1 MVVDSFLPHA
11 ESGPNGHR
19 KDVLAFSYGFFGD
32 FLFLTHKLFANTHD
46 LFQSDEA
53 GASGKFK
60 YSLLTFI
67 YKLELMSE

>member
-1 MVVDSFLPHA
+1 MFGRLA
-11 ESGPNGHR
+11 
-19 KDVLAFSYGFFGD
+19 VLGTFD
-32 FLFLTHKLFANTHD
+32 DLLFLTQKLFANTHD
-46 LFQSDEA
+46 LFQNDEA

>member
-1 MVVDSFLPHA
+1 MLEKI
-11 ESGPNGHR
+11 ESR
-19 KDVLAFSYGFFGD
+19 VRVFSAISYV
-32 FLFLTHKLFANTHD
+32 FLTHKLFANTHD